1 MSLARPKLAGL
12 TRRSDPPM
20 IVCAAADC
28 GEHGRWG
35 GEMGAFCVHH
45 APRAYFPDGVRP
57 APRPRDARSR
67 WPGNGTDAA
76 REMCRR
82 WRKAV
87 SDSSKEEAGRL
98 LP

>member
-1 MSLARPKLAGL
+1 MSPRLTHL
-12 TRRSDPPM
+12 TRRPDPPM

-57 APRPRDARSR
+57 VGRGPRDPRHR
-67 WPGNGTDAA
+67 WPGDGTAAA
-76 REMCRR
+76 RELCQQ

-87 SDSSKEEAGRL
+87 RDSSKEEAGKL
-98 LP
+98 AP